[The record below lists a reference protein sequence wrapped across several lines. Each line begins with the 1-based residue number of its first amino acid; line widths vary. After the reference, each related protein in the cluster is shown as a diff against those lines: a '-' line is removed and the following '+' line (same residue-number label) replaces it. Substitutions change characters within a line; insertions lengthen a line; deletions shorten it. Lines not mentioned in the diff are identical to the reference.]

1 MRKFFLTLLLGLMF
15 VGIAHAQD
23 TKPRTAS
30 GDKALMFSITGLGTF
45 GIGGSYA
52 GTLPVTLAG
61 FDTAFDDFGIRVAAP
76 LYGFGMKFY
85 LGDNVALRA
94 AIGGGT
100 STVSTPRAGDST
112 GKTDDV
118 HDVYFGVAPAL
129 EFHIVNAGPVS
140 VYTGATVNF
149 STTVHSSGDEADTI
163 AYKKRSYSTFGGSAI
178 LGVEYFPFSALSL
191 GAEYQLGVASTS
203 SSSTAG
209 KKESDGKSYL
219 DIGISTLA
227 VSLGVYF

>member
-1 MRKFFLTLLLGLMF
+1 MRKILVTLLLVFTLGC
-15 VGIAHAQD
+15 VAHAQD

-61 FDTAFDDFGIRVAAP
+61 FDTLFDDFGIRVAAP

-100 STVSTPRAGDST
+100 STVSTPRAGDTT

-118 HDVYFGVAPAL
+118 HDIYFGVAPAL
-129 EFHIVNAGPVS
+129 GELQRFTPTIEALVVPDIDLS
-140 VYTGATVNF
+140 L
-149 STTVHSSGDEADTI
+149 DEAPAKT
-163 AYKKRSYSTFGGSAI
+163 AFWNAFKAVG
-178 LGVEYFPFSALSL
+178 PWW
-191 GAEYQLGVASTS
+191 AELPPY
-203 SSSTAG
+203 
-209 KKESDGKSYL
+209 
-219 DIGISTLA
+219 
-227 VSLGVYF
+227 